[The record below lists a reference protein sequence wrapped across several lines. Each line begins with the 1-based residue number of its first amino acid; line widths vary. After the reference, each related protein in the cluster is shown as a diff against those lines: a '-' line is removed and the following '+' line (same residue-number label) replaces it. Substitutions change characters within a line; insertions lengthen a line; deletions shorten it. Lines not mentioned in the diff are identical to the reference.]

1 MASYFNLTLD
11 TTAPTSI
18 SIAFL
23 DNITISA
30 TRTVG
35 LVLSASGATQMLIYG
50 DIGTGATPL
59 TEGSATWETYSTSK
73 SIQLTSGDGS
83 KTVKVKYR
91 DAVGNVSSEVTSTIT
106 LDTTAAVVTITGPDV
121 STVSKIEGY
130 NTSVFSFSSDTAF
143 VEYKVKIVPATSS
156 DNSAGTLIPTTAGSI
171 NTSGSGTYA
180 ASTPIQVTLLATDVE
195 TASAGDGVKVVKV
208 FVKDSAGNWS
218 V

>member
-11 TTAPTSI
+11 TTAPLNPSI
-18 SIAFL
+18 GFL
-23 DNITISA
+23 DGITITNARS
-30 TRTVG
+30 VG
-35 LVLSASGATQMLIYG
+35 LVLSATDATQMLIYG
-50 DIGTGATPL
+50 DMGSGSTPL
-59 TEGSATWETYSTSK
+59 AEGSATWETYATSK

-83 KTVKVKYR
+83 KTIKVKYR

-106 LDTTAAVVTITGPDV
+106 LDTEAAVVTITGPDV
-121 STVSKIEGY
+121 STVSKVDGY
-130 NTSVFSFSSDTAF
+130 DTSIFSFSADTAF

-195 TASAGDGVKVVKV
+195 TASAGDGVKIVKV

>member
-35 LVLSASGATQMLIYG
+35 LVLSASGATQMLLYG

-59 TEGSATWETYSTSK
+59 TEGSANLGKGNHTATSK
-73 SIQLTSGDGS
+73 SIPANLPAMAVRP
-83 KTVKVKYR
+83 VKVKYR

-121 STVSKIEGY
+121 STVSKIERLQHVG
-130 NTSVFSFSSDTAF
+130 
-143 VEYKVKIVPATSS
+143 
-156 DNSAGTLIPTTAGSI
+156 
-171 NTSGSGTYA
+171 
-180 ASTPIQVTLLATDVE
+180 IQL
-195 TASAGDGVKVVKV
+195 
-208 FVKDSAGNWS
+208 
-218 V
+218 